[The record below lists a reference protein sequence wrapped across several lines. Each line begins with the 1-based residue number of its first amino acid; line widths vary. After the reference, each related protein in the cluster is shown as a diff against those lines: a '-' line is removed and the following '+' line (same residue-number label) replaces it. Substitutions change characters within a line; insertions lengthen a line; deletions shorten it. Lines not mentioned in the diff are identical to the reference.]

1 MAYTLSEKYFMLAI
15 PKKGKFGTFKSEKKL
30 LLVAAGLSQLLIEK
44 TIKLEKKT
52 FEVVGPL
59 QEDST
64 EIKPI
69 FDVLEK
75 KPLKIWKI
83 VRKFMVGVRA
93 RRQFGALLTS
103 VGTSL
108 KNKNALEENP
118 TEKLFIPKKSEID
131 PIVAKLRDELLGDEE
146 LSEENVALAFLL
158 HEANKLKEYF
168 SEDEVKTID
177 DKLENIENTEANQ
190 PVKDM
195 VKSLKVMHAIILGL
209 MATTHV

>member
-15 PKKGKFGTFKSEKKL
+15 PKKGKFGTFRSKKKL
-30 LLVAAGLSQLLIEK
+30 FLVAAGLSELLIEK
-44 TIKLEKKT
+44 TVKLEKKT
-52 FEVVGPL
+52 FEVIGPL
-59 QEDST
+59 QEDSS
-64 EIKPI
+64 EIKPL

-83 VRKFMVGVRA
+83 VRKFLVGVRA
-93 RRQFGALLTS
+93 RRRFGTLLTS

-108 KNKNALEENP
+108 KDKGALEDN
-118 TEKLFIPKKSEID
+118 TNEKLFIPKKSEID

-158 HEANKLKEYF
+158 HEADKLKEYF
-168 SEDEVKTID
+168 SEDEVKIID
-177 DKLENIENTEANQ
+177 DKLENIENTKVNQ

-195 VKSLKVMHAIILGL
+195 VKSLKLMHAIILGA
-209 MATTHV
+209 MATHA